1 LPIFLPKGK
10 YAWPKSFGKAIEN
23 QICGYCPIKSE
34 NMERIL
40 LAFEGEHEQ
49 ESSVLVLSYVVE
61 S

>member
-10 YAWPKSFGKAIEN
+10 YAWPKLLGKAIEN
-23 QICGYCPIKSE
+23 QICGYCLIKSG

-40 LAFEGEHEQ
+40 LAFEDEHEQ
-49 ESSVLVLSYVVE
+49 ESSVLILSYVVE